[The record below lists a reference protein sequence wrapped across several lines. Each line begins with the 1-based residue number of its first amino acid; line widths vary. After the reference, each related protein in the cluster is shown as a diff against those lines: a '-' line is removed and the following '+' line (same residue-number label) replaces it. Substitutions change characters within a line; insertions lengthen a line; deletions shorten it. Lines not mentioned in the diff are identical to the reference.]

1 MRRIEHLQ
9 RFYNCL
15 EKLEKNIGG
24 FRTLSTCSG
33 RMAWPERGVYF
44 FMEPGEIR
52 SDSGQGLR
60 IVRVGTHALKP
71 GAESTLWRR
80 LAQHRGTTAGR
91 GNHRTSIFRWIVGN
105 ALLSQQALVCPSWDD
120 ARVQP
125 GEPDEASESDVEQ
138 TVSSVI
144 GRMPFLWLAV
154 PDEPGPDSLRGYI
167 ERNAIALLSHRR
179 EDSLDPPRPIGWG
192 TIATGGKCARRAF
205 GTPNIRTKSTIRLF
219 WTPWSTLRRNPPPLL
234 ISDHCRLVPVDFDRM
249 PNLQRSITHTT
260 SNSGIL

>member
-179 EDSLDPPRPIGWG
+179 EDSLDPPSPNWLGHHCNREKVRTSGLWNSKHTDEIYDPTFLDTMEHLAEKSPSASDLRP
-192 TIATGGKCARRAF
+192 
-205 GTPNIRTKSTIRLF
+205 L
-219 WTPWSTLRRNPPPLL
+219 
-234 ISDHCRLVPVDFDRM
+234 
-249 PNLQRSITHTT
+249 
-260 SNSGIL
+260 